1 MTELA
6 DRLGPEPETETT
18 GPPPRRSPVIGL
30 SVLAGLVLAW
40 LWSAPLVDTT
50 IGRNVAGTVLG
61 HDADAPIAG
70 LLGGTLFAFAAG
82 LAGTFTACN
91 IAAFSAMAP
100 MLSGAS
106 AGGRAKAAL
115 RPLGWVAAGM
125 VPVSAAY
132 GALGALLGD
141 RLPQLSSTVLGP
153 HRMPARSLQALVVFG
168 LLGLVFCW
176 LGLAAIGAAP
186 DPLRRLTARWAHTP
200 QVVMGVLIA
209 LFLVGRPY
217 PLFRDMFTYA
227 AEHHDPVY
235 GALTFVLVSIGNVLV
250 LGVLFVLLAVLG
262 GAALQRRLT
271 GAPGRAATV
280 TAAALLVGGAFTFFY
295 WAVRLPAHYG
305 YGWFP
310 TAPWNG

>member
-1 MTELA
+1 MTNLA
-6 DRLGPEPETETT
+6 DRLAPDTEADS
-18 GPPPRRSPVIGL
+18 PRARPRRWPVIGL
-30 SVLAGLVLAW
+30 SVLAGLVLAY
-40 LWSAPLVDTT
+40 LWSAPFVDTT

-61 HDADAPIAG
+61 HDAGTPIAG

-106 AGGRAKAAL
+106 AGSRARAAL
-115 RPLGWVAAGM
+115 RPLGWVAVGM
-125 VPVSAAY
+125 IPVSAAY
-132 GALGALLGD
+132 GAIGALLGD
-141 RLPQLSSTVLGP
+141 RLPQLSSAVVGP
-153 HRMPARSLQALVVFG
+153 HHVPARSLQALVVFG

-176 LGLAAIGAAP
+176 LGLAAVGAAP
-186 DPLRRLTARWAHTP
+186 DPLRRLTARWPRTP

-209 LFLVGRPY
+209 LFPVGRPY
-217 PLFRDMFTYA
+217 PLFRAMFTYA
-227 AEHHDPVY
+227 AAHHDPLS

-250 LGVLFVLLAVLG
+250 LGLLFVALAVFG
-262 GAALQRRLT
+262 GAALQRWLT
-271 GAPGRAATV
+271 GVPGRAAAV
-280 TAAALLVGGAFTFFY
+280 TAAALLVGGAFTFVY
-295 WAVRLPAHYG
+295 WAVRLPANFG